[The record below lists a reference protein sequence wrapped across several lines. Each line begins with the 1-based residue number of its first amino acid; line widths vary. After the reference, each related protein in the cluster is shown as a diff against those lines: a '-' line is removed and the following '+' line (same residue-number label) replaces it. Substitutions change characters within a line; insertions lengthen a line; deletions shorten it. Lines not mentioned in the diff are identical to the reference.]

1 MAGVM
6 IDIPGV
12 GTVEAK
18 NAASESTLKELLKA
32 IQDGAGG
39 GYKKGGK
46 PGPEE
51 KNKGGGPGGGGG
63 KEGGGGG
70 GKAAPSMFGLGKAV
84 GAAIRPIQQATG
96 GFMAL
101 GKESAQLIQS
111 FANVG
116 DSFSGAA
123 SVFSGIP
130 VLGTIFGAVAAAAD
144 KTLGSYQA
152 ATASGATFGG
162 SMNAFAGAASAAG
175 MTMDKFGQLIA
186 QNGEALMTLG
196 GTTENGA
203 KQFANMSK
211 EIRGSA
217 IGAQL
222 YGLGMTTEQVNQGM
236 ASYLKTYGAS
246 GALQGKSTR
255 ELAQGAGQYLK
266 ELDALAKITGQNRAE
281 IQKEQ
286 EARMKDS
293 QFRAAIANLD
303 ADQAKM
309 MNNFVSSFP
318 KEQQEAVKDMIAT
331 GNITSD
337 AAIMFNQQMG
347 GTAQEVMNMGNIIRS
362 GGKLTQQS
370 YDNAYKGAI
379 REAKVAASSEEAR
392 TQALYNSQQFGNTYI
407 GLAELA
413 KRDIN
418 GKEKAL
424 TEQEKA
430 AAAQAAAME
439 KAKQNLAAFSNSFQ
453 MALANS
459 GILDLMLKA
468 FQVAADLVM
477 NWVVPAFQIF
487 SAVITE
493 VGTFLIDTLKPVFA
507 TVSDFI
513 RDTLYPIFLDLA
525 AIVMVDVWPALQ
537 AVGDIIQTYVW
548 PALQTIG
555 GVIMDYVYPVFE
567 TMYTFIADNLQP
579 ILLALGTAL
588 VAYAGYVAIMNGIE
602 LIRNGL
608 LIASSLGLGGLTAA
622 AWAAAAPILAI
633 VAPIVALVGLF
644 TYLYKSGWTFGT
656 AIDAVKDNFSR
667 LWLTLQDWMDGL
679 LVMIPN
685 ALGGISEE
693 EAKKRQEIRDQTRKE
708 LDEKEKAR
716 DKEREAKAA
725 ERSSENKAQQR
736 KEAAAK
742 IDQKI
747 VDLKN
752 KGAGG
757 LSAANDREQKARD
770 KAAELKEIDLEDPNN
785 MLLGYAQQQKS
796 AFIKNPE
803 GSTTTDNGKKTANA
817 VIRNPERNAV
827 AGAEGGRRAIE
838 SEADKQKRLETEEKA
853 RVEAAKKEAEEK
865 AKGKGPAPTTQESS
879 ETLLASLNTKM
890 DQLIKINKGVH
901 EVNER
906 QLGVQQSL
914 SGDVYA
920 SV

>member
-12 GTVEAK
+12 GVVEAK
-18 NAASESTLKELLKA
+18 NAATESTLREILKA
-32 IQDGAGG
+32 IEGGAGG

-51 KNKGGGPGGGGG
+51 KNKGGSGTGKGGAEDDG
-63 KEGGGGG
+63 K
-70 GKAAPSMFGLGKAV
+70 KSASSMFGLGKAV
-84 GAAIRPIQQATG
+84 GAAIRPIQQVTG

-101 GKESAQLIQS
+101 GEQSAQLIQK

-130 VLGTIFGAVAAAAD
+130 VLGTVFGAVAAAAD
-144 KTLGSYQA
+144 KTLASYQS
-152 ATASGATFGG
+152 ATAGGATFGNSLNG
-162 SMNAFAGAASAAG
+162 FASAASAAG
-175 MTMDKFGQLIA
+175 MTMDKFGALIA
-186 QNGEALMTLG
+186 QNSEALMTLG
-196 GTTENGA
+196 GTTEAGA
-203 KQFANMSK
+203 KRFADLGK
-211 EIRGSA
+211 EMRNSG

-236 ASYLKTYGAS
+236 ATYIKMYNAN
-246 GALQGKSTR
+246 GALQNKSTK
-255 ELAQGAGQYLK
+255 ELAAGAGQYLK

-286 EARMKDS
+286 EARMKDA
-293 QFRAAIANLD
+293 QFRAATAHLD
-303 ADQAKM
+303 ADQQKM
-309 MNNFVSSFP
+309 MNNFISQFP

-337 AAIMFNQQMG
+337 AAILFNQQMG
-347 GTAQEVMNMGNIIRS
+347 GTAQEVMKMGQILQG

-379 REAKVAASSEEAR
+379 REAKVAAQSDEAR

-459 GILDLMLKA
+459 GILDLLLKA

-493 VGTFLIDTLKPVFA
+493 VGNFLITNLKPVFEE
-507 TVSDFI
+507 VSSFI
-513 RDTLYPIFLDLA
+513 KDTLYPIFLDLG
-525 AIVMVDVWPALQ
+525 AIIMVDVWPALQ
-537 AVGDIIQTYVW
+537 AVGEVIQTYVW

-567 TMYTFIADNLQP
+567 KMYTFIADNLQP

-588 VAYAGYVAIMNGIE
+588 VAYAGYVAIMNGLE

-608 LIASSLGLGGLTAA
+608 LIASSLGLGGLATA

-656 AIDAVKDNFSR
+656 AIEAVKDNFSR

-693 EAKKRQEIRDQTRKE
+693 EAKKRQELRDQARKE
-708 LDEKEKAR
+708 LDEREKNR

-725 ERSSENKAQQR
+725 ERSSENKEQQR

-757 LSAANDREQKARD
+757 LGAANDREQKARD
-770 KAAELKEIDLEDPNN
+770 KAAELKEQELNLEDPTQ

-796 AFIKNPE
+796 AFVKNPE
-803 GSTTTDNGKKTANA
+803 EGKTQPQAAPKT
-817 VIRNPERNAV
+817 PERSAV
-827 AGAEGGRRAIE
+827 AGADNERKAL
-838 SEADKQKRLETEEKA
+838 EAKAEEKA
-853 RVEAAKKEAEEK
+853 KADAAAKKEAEDK
-865 AKGKGPAPTTQESS
+865 AKGKGPAPATQDSA

-901 EVNER
+901 EVNEK
-906 QLGVQQSL
+906 QLSVQQSF

-920 SV
+920 AV

>member
-1 MAGVM
+1 M

-12 GTVEAK
+12 GAVEAK
-18 NAASESTLKELLKA
+18 NAATESTLREILKA
-32 IQDGAGG
+32 INDGAGG

-46 PGPEE
+46 PGPDE
-51 KNKGGGPGGGGG
+51 KNKGGGKDGN
-63 KEGGGGG
+63 KDGGGG
-70 GKAAPSMFGLGKAV
+70 GKAAPGLFGLGKAV
-84 GAAIRPIQQATG
+84 GSAIRPIQQVTG

-101 GKESAQLIQS
+101 GEQSANLIQK

-123 SVFSGIP
+123 GVFAGIP
-130 VLGTIFGAVAAAAD
+130 VLGTVFAAVAGAAD
-144 KTLGSYQA
+144 KTLASYQS
-152 ATASGATFGG
+152 ATAGGATFGNSLNG
-162 SMNAFAGAASAAG
+162 FASAASAAG

-186 QNGEALMTLG
+186 QNSEALMTLG
-196 GTTENGA
+196 GTTEEGA
-203 KQFANMSK
+203 KRFAGLSK
-211 EIRGSA
+211 EIRSSG

-236 ASYLKTYGAS
+236 ATYIKMYNANGS
-246 GALQGKSTR
+246 LQNKSTK
-255 ELAQGAGQYLK
+255 ELAAGAGQYLK

-286 EARMKDS
+286 EARMKDA

-303 ADQAKM
+303 ADQQKM
-309 MNNFVSSFP
+309 MNNFISQFP

-347 GTAQEVMNMGNIIRS
+347 GTAQEVMRMGNVIRG

-379 REAKVAASSEEAR
+379 AEAKIASQSEDAR

-424 TEQEKA
+424 SEQEKA
-430 AAAQAAAME
+430 QAAQAAAME

-459 GILDLMLKA
+459 GILDLLLNA

-477 NWVVPAFQIF
+477 NWVVPAFHIF
-487 SAVITE
+487 SAVVTE
-493 VGTFLIDTLKPVFA
+493 VGNFLLTTLKPVFES
-507 TVSDFI
+507 VSTFI

-525 AIVMVDVWPALQ
+525 AVVMVDVWPALQ
-537 AVGDIIQTYVW
+537 AVGDVIQTYVW

-555 GVIMDYVYPVFE
+555 GVIMDYVYPVFQS
-567 TMYTFIADNLQP
+567 MASFIGDNLQP
-579 ILLALGTAL
+579 ILLALGTSL
-588 VAYAGYVAIMNGIE
+588 VAYAGYVAIMNGLE
-602 LIRNGL
+602 LVRNGL
-608 LIASSLGLGGLTAA
+608 LILSSVGLGGLAAA

-644 TYLYKSGWTFGT
+644 TYLYKTGWSFGT
-656 AIDAVKDNFSR
+656 VIDALKDNFSR

-685 ALGGISEE
+685 ALGGISKE
-693 EAKKRQEIRDQTRKE
+693 EAQKRQELRDQTRKE

-716 DKEREAKAA
+716 DKERELKAA
-725 ERSSENKAQQR
+725 ERSSDTKAQER

-742 IDQKI
+742 VDQKI
-747 VDLKN
+747 VDLKK

-757 LSAANDREQKARD
+757 IEKANDKEEKARN
-770 KAAELKEIDLEDPNN
+770 KAAELKEKSLDYEDTTQL
-785 MLLGYAQQQKS
+785 LLGYGQQQKS
-796 AFIKNPE
+796 GFIKNPE
-803 GSTTTDNGKKTANA
+803 SGAT
-817 VIRNPERNAV
+817 
-827 AGAEGGRRAIE
+827 AGAENEKKAIE
-838 SEADKQKRLETEEKA
+838 AKAEEKA
-853 RVEAAKKEAEEK
+853 KAEAKAKTEAEAKKEAEEK
-865 AKGKGPAPTTQESS
+865 AKGNKPAPTTQESA

-901 EVNER
+901 EVNEK
-906 QLGVQQSL
+906 QLSTQQSL
-914 SGDVYA
+914 SGDVYSA
-920 SV
+920 AI

>member
-12 GTVEAK
+12 GVVEAK
-18 NAASESTLKELLKA
+18 NAATEATLRDILKA
-32 IQDGAGG
+32 INDGAGG

-46 PGPEE
+46 PGIDE
-51 KNKGGGPGGGGG
+51 KNKGGGGGGGG
-63 KEGGGGG
+63 DKEGGGDR
-70 GKAAPSMFGLGKAV
+70 KTAPSLFGLGKAV
-84 GAAIRPIQQATG
+84 GAAIRPVQQLTG
-96 GFMAL
+96 GFFAL
-101 GKESAQLIQS
+101 GEQSANLIQK

-130 VLGTIFGAVAAAAD
+130 VLGTVFAAVAAAAD
-144 KTLGSYQA
+144 KTLASYQS
-152 ATASGATFGG
+152 ATAGGATFGN
-162 SMNAFAGAASAAG
+162 SLNNFAAASSAAG
-175 MTMDKFGQLIA
+175 MTMDKFGSLIA
-186 QNGEALMTLG
+186 QNSEALMTLG
-196 GTTENGA
+196 GTTEEGA
-203 KQFANMSK
+203 KRFAGAAK
-211 EIRGSA
+211 EIRNSG

-236 ASYLKTYGAS
+236 ATYMKIYGAN

-286 EARMKDS
+286 EARMKDA

-303 ADQAKM
+303 ADQQKM
-309 MNNFVSSFP
+309 MNNFISNFP

-347 GTAQEVMNMGNIIRS
+347 GTAQEVMNMGNIIKS
-362 GGKLTQQS
+362 GGKLTQQQ

-379 REAKVAASSEEAR
+379 REAKVAAGSEEAR
-392 TQALYNSQQFGNTYI
+392 TQALYNTQQFGQTYI

-413 KRDIN
+413 KRDID

-430 AAAQAAAME
+430 EKARAAALE
-439 KAKQNLAAFSNSFQ
+439 KSKQTLAEYSNSFQ

-459 GILDLMLKA
+459 GLLDLLMKA

-487 SAVITE
+487 SAVVTE
-493 VGTFLIDTLKPVFA
+493 VGTFLLDTLKPVFEV
-507 TVSDFI
+507 VSTFI
-513 RDTLYPIFLDLA
+513 KDTLYPIFLDLA
-525 AIVMVDVWPALQ
+525 AIIMVDVWPALQ
-537 AVGDIIQTYVW
+537 AVGDVIQTYVW

-567 TMYTFIADNLQP
+567 KMYLFIADNLQP

-588 VAYAGYVAIMNGIE
+588 VAYAGYVTIMNGLE

-608 LIASSLGLGGLTAA
+608 LLASNLGLGGLAAAAWTAA
-622 AWAAAAPILAI
+622 APFLAI
-633 VAPIVALVGLF
+633 AVPVLALVGIF
-644 TYLYKSGWTFGT
+644 TYLYKTGWSLNT
-656 AIDAVKDNFSR
+656 AFDAVKDNLERFGMSFMEMLDFIR
-667 LWLTLQDWMDGL
+667 NKLPNDW
-679 LVMIPN
+679 
-685 ALGGISEE
+685 GGISDEE
-693 EAKKRQEIRDQTRKE
+693 MKLRNEERDKRRKE

-716 DKEREAKAA
+716 DKERELKAE
-725 ERSSENKAQQR
+725 ERSSANKEAER
-736 KEAAAK
+736 KAAAAK

-747 VDLKN
+747 IDLKN

-757 LSAANDREQKARD
+757 LGAANDREQKARD
-770 KAAELKEIDLEDPNN
+770 KAAELKENALNYEDTTQ
-785 MLLGYAQQQKS
+785 LLVGYAQQQKS

-803 GSTTTDNGKKTANA
+803 NKTTEQVEGAKNEVVNQAEAKKKEEE
-817 VIRNPERNAV
+817 ERKKAQRR
-827 AGAEGGRRAIE
+827 GRKEE
-838 SEADKQKRLETEEKA
+838 SPTETEQ
-853 RVEAAKKEAEEK
+853 
-865 AKGKGPAPTTQESS
+865 GPAGPRRTTPATQESA

-901 EVNER
+901 EVNEK
-906 QLGVQQSL
+906 QLNVQQSF
-914 SGDVYA
+914 SGDVFA

>member
-1 MAGVM
+1 M

-12 GTVEAK
+12 GVVEAK
-18 NAASESTLKELLKA
+18 NAATEATLKEILKA
-32 IQDGAGG
+32 IEGGAGG

-46 PGPEE
+46 PGIEE
-51 KNKGGGPGGGGG
+51 KNKGGGGGGSGTGKGGAESSGG
-63 KEGGGGG
+63 KS
-70 GKAAPSMFGLGKAV
+70 APSMFGLGKAV
-84 GAAIRPIQQATG
+84 GAAIRPIQQVTG

-101 GKESAQLIQS
+101 GEQSASLIQK

-130 VLGTIFGAVAAAAD
+130 VLGTVFAAVAAAAD
-144 KTLGSYQA
+144 KTLASYQS
-152 ATASGATFGG
+152 ATAGGATFGG

-175 MTMDKFGQLIA
+175 MTMDKFGALIA
-186 QNGEALMTLG
+186 QNSEALMTLG
-196 GTTENGA
+196 GTTEAGA
-203 KQFANMSK
+203 KRFAALGK
-211 EIRGSA
+211 EIRNSGV
-217 IGAQL
+217 GAQL

-236 ASYLKTYGAS
+236 ANYIKMYGAN
-246 GALQGKSTR
+246 GALQNKSTK
-255 ELAQGAGQYLK
+255 ELAAGAGNYLK

-303 ADQAKM
+303 ADQQKM
-309 MNNFVSSFP
+309 MNNFISQFP

-337 AAIMFNQQMG
+337 AAILFNQQMG
-347 GTAQEVMNMGNIIRS
+347 GTAQEVMNMGNIIKS
-362 GGKLTQQS
+362 GGKLTQQQ

-379 REAKVAASSEEAR
+379 REAKVAAQSDEAR

-439 KAKQNLAAFSNSFQ
+439 KAKQTLAAFSNDFQ

-459 GILDLMLKA
+459 GILTLLMDA
-468 FQVAADLVM
+468 FKLAADLVM
-477 NWVVPAFQIF
+477 NWVVPAFHIF
-487 SAVITE
+487 SAVLTE
-493 VGTFLIDTLKPVFA
+493 VGTFLITNLKPVFE
-507 TVSDFI
+507 TVSSFI
-513 RDTLYPIFLDLA
+513 KDTLYPIFLDLA
-525 AIVMVDVWPALQ
+525 AIIVVDVWPALQ
-537 AVGDIIQTYVW
+537 AIGEVIQTYVW

-567 TMYTFIADNLQP
+567 KMYTFIADNLQP

-588 VAYAGYVAIMNGIE
+588 VAYAGYVTIMNGLE
-602 LIRNGL
+602 LIRTGL
-608 LIASSLGLGGLTAA
+608 TIASNLGLVGLAGA
-622 AWAAAAPILAI
+622 AWAAAAPILAV
-633 VAPIVALVGLF
+633 VAPVVALIGLF
-644 TYLYKSGWTFGT
+644 VYLYKNGWTLST
-656 AIDAVKDNFSR
+656 AFEAIKDNIERFGMSFMEMLDFIR
-667 LWLTLQDWMDGL
+667 NKLPNDW
-679 LVMIPN
+679 
-685 ALGGISEE
+685 GGISDEE
-693 EAKKRQEIRDQTRKE
+693 MKLRNEEREKRRKE
-708 LDEKEKAR
+708 LDEKEKER
-716 DKEREAKAA
+716 DKARAA
-725 ERSSENKAQQR
+725 TAEERSSENKAQQR

-747 VDLKN
+747 IDLKN

-757 LSAANDREQKARD
+757 LGAANDREQKARD
-770 KAAELKEIDLEDPNN
+770 KAAELKEQEINLEDPTQ

-796 AFIKNPE
+796 AFIKDPANTSAD
-803 GSTTTDNGKKTANA
+803 GTNNGGTAVQRAEAQRKTM
-817 VIRNPERNAV
+817 
-827 AGAEGGRRAIE
+827 E
-838 SEADKQKRLETEEKA
+838 SEAERIKQ
-853 RVEAAKKEAEEK
+853 EAAKKEAAKKEEEEK
-865 AKGKGPAPTTQESS
+865 KRQNTPGQQGPNQERKQNQESA

-901 EVNER
+901 EVNEK
-906 QLGVQQSL
+906 QLTVQQSF

-920 SV
+920 AV

>member
-6 IDIPGV
+6 INIPGV
-12 GTVEAK
+12 GEVEAK
-18 NAASESTLKELLKA
+18 NAATESTLREILKA
-32 IQDGAGG
+32 IEGGAGG

-51 KNKGGGPGGGGG
+51 KGKAGGPSGGGGGGGG
-63 KEGGGGG
+63 KEGGGG
-70 GKAAPSMFGLGKAV
+70 KAAPSLFGLGKAV
-84 GAAIRPIQQATG
+84 GAAIRPVQQLTG
-96 GFMAL
+96 GFFAL
-101 GKESAQLIQS
+101 GEQSAQLIQK

-130 VLGTIFGAVAAAAD
+130 VLGTVFGAVAAAAD
-144 KTLGSYQA
+144 KTLASYQS
-152 ATASGATFGG
+152 ATAGGATFGNSLNG
-162 SMNAFAGAASAAG
+162 FASAASAAG
-175 MTMDKFGQLIA
+175 MTMDKFGALIA
-186 QNGEALMTLG
+186 QNSEALMTLG
-196 GTTENGA
+196 GTTESGA
-203 KQFANMSK
+203 KRFADMSK
-211 EIRGSA
+211 EIRTSG

-236 ASYLKTYGAS
+236 ATYIKMYGAN
-246 GALQGKSTR
+246 GALQGKSTK
-255 ELAQGAGQYLK
+255 EIAASAGAYMK
-266 ELDALAKITGQNRAE
+266 ELDALAKITGQNRADL
-281 IQKEQ
+281 QKEQ
-286 EARMKDS
+286 EARMKDA

-303 ADQAKM
+303 DKEQKM
-309 MNNFVSSFP
+309 MNNFISSFP

-347 GTAQEVMNMGNIIRS
+347 GTAQEVMRMGNIIKS
-362 GGKLTQQS
+362 GGKVSQAA

-379 REAKVAASSEEAR
+379 AEAKIAAGSEEAR
-392 TQALYNSQQFGNTYI
+392 TQALYNTQQFGNTYI

-430 AAAQAAAME
+430 QAAQAAAME

-459 GILDLMLKA
+459 GILDLLLKA

-477 NWVVPAFQIF
+477 NWVVPAFHIF
-487 SAVITE
+487 SAVVTE
-493 VGTFLIDTLKPVFA
+493 VGTFLLDTLKPVFEE
-507 TVSDFI
+507 VSTFI
-513 RDTLYPIFLDLA
+513 KDTLYPIFLDLA
-525 AIVMVDVWPALQ
+525 AIIMVDVWPALQ
-537 AVGDIIQTYVW
+537 AVGDVIQTYVW

-567 TMYTFIADNLQP
+567 KMYTFIADNLQP

-588 VAYAGYVAIMNGIE
+588 VAYAGYVAIMNGLE
-602 LIRNGL
+602 LIRTGL
-608 LIASSLGLGGLTAA
+608 TIASNLGLAGLAGA
-622 AWAAAAPILAI
+622 AWAAAAPILAF
-633 VAPIVALVGLF
+633 VAPIVALVALF
-644 TYLYKSGWTFGT
+644 TYLYKSGWSFNT
-656 AIDAVKDNFSR
+656 AIEAVKDNLSR

-693 EAKKRQEIRDQTRKE
+693 EAKKRQELRDQTRKE
-708 LDEKEKAR
+708 LDQREKDR
-716 DKEREAKAA
+716 DKEREVKAA
-725 ERSSENKAQQR
+725 ERSSENKAQER
-736 KEAAAK
+736 KAAAAK

-757 LSAANDREQKARD
+757 LAGANEREQKARD
-770 KAAELKEIDLEDPNN
+770 KAAELKEEELNLEDPTQ
-785 MLLGYAQQQKS
+785 MLLGYAKQQKS
-796 AFIKNPE
+796 AFIKEPE
-803 GSTTTDNGKKTANA
+803 KPAAES
-817 VIRNPERNAV
+817 
-827 AGAEGGRRAIE
+827 AEGARREVVNQAE
-838 SEADKQKRLETEEKA
+838 TKKKEAEAK
-853 RVEAAKKEAEEK
+853 EAAKKKEEEDR
-865 AKGKGPAPTTQESS
+865 ARGNQNNPAGPQNPRQAPATQESA

-901 EVNER
+901 EVNEK
-906 QLGVQQSL
+906 QLSVQQSF

-920 SV
+920 AV

>member
-12 GTVEAK
+12 GVVEAK
-18 NAASESTLKELLKA
+18 NAATEATLKEILKA
-32 IQDGAGG
+32 INEGSGG

-46 PGPEE
+46 PGLEE
-51 KNKGGGPGGGGG
+51 KGKSGGKGDGG

-70 GKAAPSMFGLGKAV
+70 GKSAPSMFGLGKAV
-84 GAAIRPIQQATG
+84 GAAIRPIQQVTG

-101 GKESAQLIQS
+101 GQQATNLVNS

-116 DSFSGAA
+116 DTFSGAA

-130 VLGTIFGAVAAAAD
+130 VLGGIFAVVAAAAD

-186 QNGEALMTLG
+186 QNGEALMMLG

-211 EIRGSA
+211 EIRSSGIGS
-217 IGAQL
+217 QL
-222 YGLGMTTEQVNQGM
+222 YGLGMTTAEVNQGM
-236 ASYLKTYGAS
+236 ANYIKTYGAS

-281 IQKEQ
+281 LQKEQ

-347 GTAQEVMNMGNIIRS
+347 GTAQEVMNMGNIIKS
-362 GGKLTQQS
+362 GGKLTQQH

-379 REAKVAASSEEAR
+379 REAKVAAGSDEAR

-430 AAAQAAAME
+430 QAAQAAAME

-468 FQVAADLVM
+468 FEVAANLVM
-477 NWVVPAFQIF
+477 NYVVPAFQIF

-493 VGTFLIDTLKPVFA
+493 VGTFLLDTLKPVFA
-507 TVSDFI
+507 AVSDFI

-525 AIVMVDVWPALQ
+525 AIILVDVWPALQ

-567 TMYTFIADNLQP
+567 KMYTFIADNLQP

-588 VAYAGYVAIMNGIE
+588 VAYAGYVTIMNGLE

-608 LIASSLGLGGLTAA
+608 LIASSLGLGGLAAA

-633 VAPIVALVGLF
+633 AAPILALIGIF
-644 TYLYKSGWTFGT
+644 TYLYKTGWSVST
-656 AIDAVKDNFSR
+656 AFDAVKDNLERFGMSFTEMLDFIR
-667 LWLTLQDWMDGL
+667 NKLPNDW
-679 LVMIPN
+679 
-685 ALGGISEE
+685 GGISDEE
-693 EAKKRQEIRDQTRKE
+693 KKLRDEERTKRRAE
-708 LDEKEKAR
+708 LDQKEKDR
-716 DKEREAKAA
+716 DKERELKAA
-725 ERSSENKAQQR
+725 ERSSENKAAER
-736 KEAAAK
+736 KEAALK

-757 LSAANDREQKARD
+757 LSAANDKEQKARE
-770 KAAELKEIDLEDPNN
+770 KAAELKELNYEDTTQ
-785 MLLGYAQQQKS
+785 LLTGFATQQKS

-803 GSTTTDNGKKTANA
+803 S
-817 VIRNPERNAV
+817 NAV
-827 AGAEGGRRAIE
+827 AGAEGARKAVE
-838 SEADKQKRLETEEKA
+838 TEADKKAQTEAKVKAEAEARAKEEEKT
-853 RVEAAKKEAEEK
+853 
-865 AKGKGPAPTTQESS
+865 KGNRPAPSTQESA

-901 EVNER
+901 DVNEK
-906 QLGVQQSL
+906 QLTVQQSF
-914 SGDVYA
+914 SGDVFA
-920 SV
+920 AV